1 VPDGTPVIAHTI
13 QLSLTPVFLLVAIGN
28 FPNLLSTRLS
38 RVVDRSRFLQERH
51 GVTTGAEHDIVV
63 QEIRAV
69 DRRFALTSRAIRLL
83 VLAGIAIGMTVAT
96 LFVQEMA
103 GYPLHHAAAVLF
115 LIAVGLLMWG
125 LALFLIET
133 QVAGEALRIPR
144 DYLEQR
150 REL

>member
-1 VPDGTPVIAHTI
+1 VIAHTI

-28 FPNLLSTRLS
+28 ILNLLSTRLS
-38 RVVDRSRFLQERH
+38 RVVDRARYLQERH
-51 GVTTGAEHDIVV
+51 GETTGAEHDIVV

-69 DRRFALTSRAIRLL
+69 DRRFKLTSRAISLL

-103 GYPLHHAAAVLF
+103 DYPLHRVAAILF
-115 LIAVGLLMWG
+115 LIAVGLLMCG
-125 LALFLIET
+125 LAMFLIET

-144 DYLEQR
+144 DYLER
-150 REL
+150 HRDL